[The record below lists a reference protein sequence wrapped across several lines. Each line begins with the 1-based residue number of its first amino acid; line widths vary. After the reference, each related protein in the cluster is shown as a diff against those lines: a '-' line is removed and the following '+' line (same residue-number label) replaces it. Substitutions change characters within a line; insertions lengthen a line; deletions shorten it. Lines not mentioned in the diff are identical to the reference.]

1 MLNHS
6 IEHSDGT
13 FNNVYINFPPES
25 QNDKNY
31 RKIKKVL
38 KKILYTTIC
47 WNFKK
52 SLVLEAWLS
61 LF

>member
-47 WNFKK
+47 
-52 SLVLEAWLS
+52 
-61 LF
+61 